1 MPRISPKCSQRG
13 VCASRRGS
21 RQSEQKRLIS
31 APEDSL
37 RGAPARASEM
47 RSRLRALKV
56 VAVAAA
62 AAPFRAARARA
73 SKLRSRL
80 RALKH
85 VPISAPED
93 SLRGEPARA
102 SESGG
107 RGEAAPPP
115 VASAQIRHSIKPKH
129 LFERHDRRIRAG
141 DVIAH
146 DKTDAL
152 TLSEVLT
159 TLGLSEEL
167 SSRRSVAWSLS
178 R

>member
-21 RQSEQKRLIS
+21 RQSEQRRLIS

-37 RGAPARASEM
+37 RGEPARASEM

-80 RALKH
+80 RALK
-85 VPISAPED
+85 VVAVAAEAAPF
-93 SLRGEPARA
+93 RAARARA

-152 TLSEVLT
+152 TLSEALT

>member
-1 MPRISPKCSQRG
+1 MQKGSAQSIPRRESPWLMHVSSSSLARERIC
-13 VCASRRGS
+13 CAIPSAKPTESTPKRAKAADAAKPPR
-21 RQSEQKRLIS
+21 RQS
-31 APEDSL
+31 
-37 RGAPARASEM
+37 
-47 RSRLRALKV
+47 RALKF

-62 AAPFRAARARA
+62 AAT
-73 SKLRSRL
+73 S
-80 RALKH
+80 
-85 VPISAPED
+85 SAIH
-93 SLRGEPARA
+93 AKA

-152 TLSEVLT
+152 TLSEALT